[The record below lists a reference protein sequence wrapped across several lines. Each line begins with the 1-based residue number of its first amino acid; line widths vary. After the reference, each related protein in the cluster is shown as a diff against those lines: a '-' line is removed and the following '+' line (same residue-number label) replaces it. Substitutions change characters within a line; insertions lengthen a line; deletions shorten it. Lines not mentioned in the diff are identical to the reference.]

1 MKKKIIVVLLSML
14 LVLNITG
21 CGKKDPIERL
31 EKSFERSLKMESASQ
46 SFDMDISVDFS
57 EVTPEMEMIKNM
69 LNGMNITGS
78 MDMNQ
83 KNMTFAGNIK
93 VNLSGMSYEIE
104 LYRGEEYFLKIPFSP
119 KYVVISE
126 KEEAAELFDTEFITG
141 FGKDM
146 NDLIFSKLSS
156 ANTVAKEDITI
167 EQNGQSVKVTP
178 IAVTLTED
186 EAKTIFKEIMDF
198 MLNSPEFKNQMSS
211 NMKKE
216 LEALEGE
223 KTPEEIEEVYNQ
235 ALAEMDN
242 VFKAMIDGISL
253 NKMDFVYYLDKKD
266 DIRKS
271 DIDYVMVMDLEKI
284 ARASVPEEARGEMPE
299 DMNIP
304 LITLGI
310 KGTSDI
316 YNINS
321 VKEIVIPELTE
332 ENSTGIEGLMGLPPQ

>member
-1 MKKKIIVVLLSML
+1 
-14 LVLNITG
+14 
-21 CGKKDPIERL
+21 
-31 EKSFERSLKMESASQ
+31 
-46 SFDMDISVDFS
+46 
-57 EVTPEMEMIKNM
+57 
-69 LNGMNITGS
+69 
-78 MDMNQ
+78 
-83 KNMTFAGNIK
+83 
-93 VNLSGMSYEIE
+93 
-104 LYRGEEYFLKIPFSP
+104 
-119 KYVVISE
+119 
-126 KEEAAELFDTEFITG
+126 
-141 FGKDM
+141 M

-178 IAVTLTED
+178 IAVTLTEE
-186 EAKTIFKEIMDF
+186 EAKTIFKEIMEF

-284 ARASVPEEARGEMPE
+284 AKASVPEEARGEMPE

-316 YNINS
+316 YNING

-332 ENSTGIEGLMGLPPQ
+332 ENSSGIEGLMGLPPQ